1 MQRETDLLGVGP
13 ERSTGR
19 AQHQQGLQEY
29 LASAGGPS
37 LCRVVEV
44 TTMRGYLATQ
54 ILRFPSPKIHSSFW

>member
-19 AQHQQGLQEY
+19 AQHQKGLQEH

-44 TTMRGYLATQ
+44 TPYAWISG
-54 ILRFPSPKIHSSFW
+54 